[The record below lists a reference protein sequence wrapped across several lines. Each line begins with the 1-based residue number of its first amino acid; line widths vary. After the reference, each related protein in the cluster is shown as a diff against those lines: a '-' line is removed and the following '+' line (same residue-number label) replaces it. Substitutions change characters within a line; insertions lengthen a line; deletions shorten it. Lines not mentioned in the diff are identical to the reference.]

1 MKELIKFE
9 LYKIFSKKSVLAL
22 IVICIISS
30 VLPSITDYL
39 DIKGKGLKSYENIK
53 KLGQEYEGQVITE
66 EKQDNL
72 ESMGNQA
79 RERYNNGEKINDK
92 DKVITYGMYDY
103 WLPLN
108 SEYMVGGRFYKF
120 DDIKEKINRLEK
132 EGSKDTY
139 EYKEFKYIH
148 DLIEKNQYL
157 NFILNLGGEMQ
168 LNLI

>member
-66 EKQDNL
+66 EK
-72 ESMGNQA
+72 
-79 RERYNNGEKINDK
+79 RI
-92 DKVITYGMYDY
+92 I
-103 WLPLN
+103 
-108 SEYMVGGRFYKF
+108 
-120 DDIKEKINRLEK
+120 
-132 EGSKDTY
+132 
-139 EYKEFKYIH
+139 
-148 DLIEKNQYL
+148 
-157 NFILNLGGEMQ
+157 
-168 LNLI
+168 